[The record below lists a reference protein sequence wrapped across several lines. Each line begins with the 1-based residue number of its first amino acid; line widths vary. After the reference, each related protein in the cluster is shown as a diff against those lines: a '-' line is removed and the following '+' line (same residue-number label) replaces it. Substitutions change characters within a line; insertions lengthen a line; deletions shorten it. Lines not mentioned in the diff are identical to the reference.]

1 MLFTLIIGY
10 NTSMIKNSSSLDTNI
25 HQSNSGMSL
34 LSLAILPLVFLI
46 GLGVGY
52 LIWGISP
59 ATTINNPQAA
69 AAATEPT
76 SAPQQIQRYD
86 VPEDGDPSIGPAQAP
101 ITIIEFSD
109 FECPYCRQWQLE
121 VWPLLQQE
129 YGDQI
134 RLVYR
139 DFPLYG
145 LHANAA
151 PAAEAANC
159 AGDQNKYW
167 EFHDKLFTADLTY
180 SVDLFQQFAVDLGL
194 NVDDFTTCLS
204 SGKYADEVKAD
215 YDWAT
220 NLGIQSTPTFF
231 INGIPMVGAQPFES
245 FKSLID
251 QELAGELP
259 Q

>member
-1 MLFTLIIGY
+1 M
-10 NTSMIKNSSSLDTNI
+10 NKPSTSL
-25 HQSNSGMSL
+25 QSNVRQIGGSFSL
-34 LSLAILPLVFLI
+34 LNLASLVVIFLV

-52 LIWGISP
+52 LIWGRSGS
-59 ATTINNPQAA
+59 TTINSPQVAA
-69 AAATEPT
+69 PVEPT
-76 SAPQQIQRYD
+76 EAPQQIKRYD
-86 VPEDGDPSIGPAQAP
+86 VPEDGDPSLGAESAA
-101 ITIIEFSD
+101 ITLIEFSD
-109 FECPYCRQWQLE
+109 FECPYCRKWHME

-159 AGDQNKYW
+159 AGDQDKYW
-167 EFHDKLFTADLTY
+167 DFHTLLFTTESTY
-180 SVDLFQQFAVDLGL
+180 SMDLFNQFAQDLGL
-194 NVDDFTTCLS
+194 NVDDFSDCLS
-204 SGKYADEVKAD
+204 SGKYAEEVKAD
-215 YDWAT
+215 YDWAV
-220 NLGIQSTPTFF
+220 NLGVQSTPTFF
-231 INGIPMVGAQPFES
+231 VNGIPMIGAQPFEA

-259 Q
+259 Y

>member
-1 MLFTLIIGY
+1 M
-10 NTSMIKNSSSLDTNI
+10 NKQSSSPDTNI
-25 HQSNSGMSL
+25 RYSNSGMSL
-34 LSLAILPLVFLI
+34 LSLAILPLIFLI

-52 LIWGISP
+52 LIWGLSP

-69 AAATEPT
+69 AAAAEPT
-76 SAPQQIQRYD
+76 TAPQQIQRYD
-86 VPEDGDPSIGPAQAP
+86 VPEDGDPSTGPAEAA

-109 FECPYCRQWQLE
+109 FECTYCRQWQLE
-121 VWPLLQQE
+121 VWPLLQKE
-129 YGDQI
+129 YGNQI

-167 EFHDKLFTADLTY
+167 EFHDKLFNSNSNY
-180 SVDLFQQFAVDLGL
+180 SVELYQQFAVELSMS
-194 NVDDFTTCLS
+194 VDDFTSCLS

-215 YDWAT
+215 YDWAA
-220 NLGIQSTPTFF
+220 NLGVQSTPTFF
-231 INGIPMVGAQPFES
+231 IMAFRW
-245 FKSLID
+245 
-251 QELAGELP
+251 LAHNPSRVSKL
-259 Q
+259 

>member
-1 MLFTLIIGY
+1 
-10 NTSMIKNSSSLDTNI
+10 MIKLSSSL
-25 HQSNSGMSL
+25 QSDVRHIGGGFSL
-34 LSLAILPLVFLI
+34 LRLASLVLLFLV

-52 LIWGISP
+52 LIWGRSGSTSINSP
-59 ATTINNPQAA
+59 QVAA
-69 AAATEPT
+69 AAEAEPT
-76 SAPQQIQRYD
+76 AVAQQIKRYD
-86 VPEDGDPSIGPAQAP
+86 VPEDGDPSLGPQTAA

-109 FECPYCRQWQLE
+109 FECTYCRKWHLQ

-159 AGDQNKYW
+159 AGDQDKYW
-167 EFHDKLFTADLTY
+167 DFHSLLFNTDSTYSIDLFT
-180 SVDLFQQFAVDLGL
+180 QFAQDLSL
-194 NVDDFTTCLS
+194 NVEDFKTCLS
-204 SGKYADEVKAD
+204 SNKYAEEVQAD
-215 YDWAT
+215 YEWAA
-220 NLGIQSTPTFF
+220 NLGVQSTPTFF
-231 INGIPMVGAQPFES
+231 INGIPMIGAQPFEA

-259 Q
+259 Y